1 MRKISIVK
9 SPMRYDFVMLSSLET
24 KIILFSLLLLI
35 PVTGGL
41 TTYTILQ
48 VQESKQFTN
57 DVNGYVE
64 PKWLGSQIE
73 TSLESL
79 VTVDCAGFLGSG
91 FSFGFDQIDTSKGFS
106 FNSEYQNEKSSY
118 IQLDLI
124 PQVS

>member
-1 MRKISIVK
+1 
-9 SPMRYDFVMLSSLET
+9 MRYDFVMLSSLET
-24 KIILFSLLLLI
+24 KIILISLLLLI

-48 VQESKQFTN
+48 VQESKQFAN

-64 PKWLGSQIE
+64 PKWLGGQIE

-91 FSFGFDQIDTSKGFS
+91 FLFGFD
-106 FNSEYQNEKSSY
+106 
-118 IQLDLI
+118 
-124 PQVS
+124 